1 MSFLLALYRITAVA
15 VAALILGAC
24 SFNEPTLQDTLE
36 MELMVSA
43 DSSLE
48 VKAGAGKLVLEGD
61 DGDSIRVEAEIY
73 QVVASDDYRLILEPD
88 GESGARL
95 IAETT
100 SSGFGTSDYIDL
112 SIRVPHSIKLH
123 IDDGSGSMRISN
135 LTNSLDIEDGSGSL
149 TIFSVGG
156 DIEVDDGSGSLSI
169 ENVGGDVNIVDGS
182 GSITVIEV
190 AGKVTVRDGSGS
202 ITVREAQ
209 DFELLGDGSGSVNL
223 SGIRNSSS
231 Q

>member
-1 MSFLLALYRITAVA
+1 MPFSLTLCRMTAVA
-15 VAALILGAC
+15 ATALFLGAC
-24 SFNEPTLQDTLE
+24 SFNEPMLQETLE
-36 MELMVSA
+36 MALEVPA
-43 DSSLE
+43 DSSFE

-73 QVVASDDYRLILEPD
+73 QTVANDDYRLILEPN

-100 SSGFGTSDYIDL
+100 SSGFGAGDYIDL
-112 SIRVPHSIKLH
+112 SIRVPHSVQLR
-123 IDDGSGSMRISN
+123 IDDGSGSMHISN
-135 LTNSLDIEDGSGSL
+135 LTNNLVIEDGSGSL

-156 DIEVDDGSGSLSI
+156 DINVDDGSGSLSI

-182 GSITVIEV
+182 GSITVTEV
-190 AGKVTVRDGSGS
+190 AGTVTVRDGSGS
-202 ITVREAQ
+202 ITVRDAQ
-209 DFELLGDGSGSVNL
+209 DFELLDDGSGSVNL
-223 SGIRNSSS
+223 SGIRNASS